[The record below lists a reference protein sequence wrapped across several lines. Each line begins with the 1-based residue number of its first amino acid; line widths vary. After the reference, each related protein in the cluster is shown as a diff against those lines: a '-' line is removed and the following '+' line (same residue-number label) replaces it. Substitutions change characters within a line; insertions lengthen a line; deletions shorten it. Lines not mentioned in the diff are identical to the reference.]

1 MRRNRNKTS
10 IHLWDH
16 FTYKRL
22 LRFTLPSMVMMVFT
36 SVYGV
41 VDGFFVS
48 NFVGKTPFAAVNFIM
63 PLLMILGCAGFMFG
77 TGGSALIAKTMG
89 EGKAKKANELFSLI
103 VYAGLVSGIL
113 IMVFGLVLLKPAAIL
128 MGAEGRLLED
138 SILYGKIILAAT
150 PFYILQYEFQCLFA
164 TAGKPQMGLCVTMAS
179 GITNMVLDGVFVAV
193 FSWGLAGAAWATALS
208 QFVGGVAPL
217 IYFGREN
224 SSQLR
229 LGKCGFDGKALLR
242 TCANGSSELM
252 SNISMSVVGMLYNIQ
267 LIKYAGENGVAAYG
281 VLMYVSLIFQAI
293 FIGYA
298 VGGAPVI
305 GYHYGAGHHD
315 ELRNLLRKS
324 IRLMAVFSLLMFLAG
339 QALARPLSLLFVSY
353 DEELLEMTVHAFAIF
368 SFSFLLSGFSIFTS
382 SFFTALNDGLTSALI
397 SFLRTLVF
405 QSGAVLLFPLV
416 WGLEGIWM
424 SIVAAEVLA
433 AGVMALFLG
442 GKRRVY
448 HY

>member
-353 DEELLEMTVHAFAIF
+353 DEELLKMTVHAFAIF